1 MNEKHSKVK
10 AVLGKALKK
19 IKEVLIIAKD
29 KIIEIAKKIF
39 VYLKTNLL
47 VTAILAYTLVA
58 FILVLIAT
66 LALNEYIVSVC
77 ILFVIEAVMAALLH
91 RAEIWKHG
99 ILVAA
104 QVVAAVLIKRIP
116 LIILCIIAYVAAILA
131 MQIMAKGKSPKA

>member
-131 MQIMAKGKSPKA
+131 MQIMAKEKSPKA